1 MDTNWHSFLAT
12 AALLVAAVSIL
23 YRRQKKNSSSKPS
36 PESNSSLS
44 DFDSSTRP
52 LPAGNYEV
60 FLSFRG
66 PDVRTTFA
74 DSLYHFLDHSKIRTF
89 FDDEGL
95 RKGEKIAPSL
105 VQAIQE
111 SKIYIPILSQGY
123 ASSKWCLEELSL
135 MVKSLNQNQGHI
147 LLPIFYFVEPRDV
160 RRQEGSYSRAFRQH
174 SRNHDAETVKEWK
187 EALQVVSNM
196 KGWHVTESDGQGAVI
211 DKIFSQVWSH
221 LMGNY
226 RIVTDELI
234 GVESH
239 VKEVRDLLDLDS
251 KGVKIVG
258 IYGMGGIGKTTI
270 SKAVYNDVS
279 SRFERSC
286 FLEDIRET
294 LLKNDGAVTLQNK
307 IISSIM
313 RHDSHVKDTSEGIHI
328 IRDKVC
334 KYKVLIVLDNVD
346 RRFEFDNIFGNL
358 RDFSIESRFIMTTRD
373 IRVLDFF
380 EECRLFEAKVMTHI
394 DSFQLF
400 RKHAFGVGDHQEE
413 KEILCEEF
421 VKAAAGL
428 PLALKVIGSLL
439 FRKEKRV
446 WQEKLEELKERP
458 SDTRVHEILKIS
470 YNDLT
475 PAEKDIFLDI
485 ACFFVGKT
493 KELPFYMWNDC
504 KFYPESS
511 VSSLILRS
519 LLRID
524 ERNQFW
530 MHDHIRDLGRAI
542 VREENIQQSWKR
554 SRIWSEEEALDMLEN
569 GKGNDKVE
577 VLRVNLGDRDV
588 LKLTDEEFRNLSG
601 VRFLEVRGGRMT
613 GDFSK
618 ILPNIRWL
626 QLCLCRSIPTDVN
639 LKKVII
645 LNLEGSYVRD
655 DWKGWKR
662 VKEGKK
668 LKVVNLRQCEDLVK
682 APDLSSCGRLEV
694 INLELCTKMGGELHI
709 GNFKNLKLLRLSS
722 SKITELKGDIQ
733 MLQDLEEI
741 DASNLTEMPAG
752 IGNVNSLEILMLILS
767 RVELPALPT
776 SLKKLWLSSPSVP
789 NLLELKDLEDLC
801 FQHCHGAPEI
811 PGDIWLHLTKLK
823 KLTVSFSYCKSLLL
837 QVESVADSVAK
848 LPSSLNSLVVSCMQL
863 ETLPDLANLSNLIE
877 LRLRSV
883 QVDEIH
889 GVGQLKMLEAFAISD
904 APNLKSL
911 DGLENLVLL
920 QRLTVVYC
928 GALEKLPSISNLTK
942 LHTLVIR
949 SCWALFEIQ
958 GLDVSMGE
966 SSLTHL
972 EVSCCPKLASVEDL
986 LQSMQALQTLKLTNF
1001 QALETLLL
1009 RLSSLSKIL
1018 HLAGLGKLH
1027 VITILGCQQLTEITG
1042 FDTLQSLEELDI
1054 SYCTSIQKLSGLS
1067 TLKNLKN
1074 LRIWSGRQL
1083 TEMEELD
1090 LLESLE
1096 RLELHRCTSMKKL
1109 PNLCHLKKLNC
1120 LSISECRS
1128 LTSTEDCGIDG
1139 LNSLQR
1145 LNISWCT
1152 SILKLPNLC
1161 GLTKLT
1167 NMDIIGCT
1175 KVTEVMGLERLE
1187 SLVRLK
1193 LNDCASIV
1201 RLPDLSALKNLTL
1214 LNISG
1219 CTQLTEVTGLESL
1232 ESLQVL
1238 AMSRCKSVSKLP
1250 DLSILEYLRYLN
1262 ISKCT
1267 QLKEVIGVER
1277 LEWLEL
1283 LAMSQCK
1290 SIKQLPDL
1298 SGLKY
1303 LKHLDIRQCRR
1314 LTEIKGLQELKSLEV
1329 LGVHDPI
1336 SAPGLMDGMS
1346 ELHQKYLM

>member
-1 MDTNWHSFLAT
+1 MDTNWPSFLAT
-12 AALLVAAVSIL
+12 AALLLAAVSIL

-36 PESNSSLS
+36 SESNSSLS

-147 LLPIFYFVEPRDV
+147 LLPIFYFVEPRDA

-174 SRNHDAETVKEWK
+174 SRKHDAETVKEWK
-187 EALQVVSNM
+187 EALQVVSHM

-211 DKIFSQVWSH
+211 DKIFSHVWSH

-380 EECRLFEAKVMTHI
+380 EECRLFEAKVMTRI

-542 VREENIQQSWKR
+542 VREENIKQSWKR

-752 IGNVNSLEILMLILS
+752 IGNLNSLEILMLILS

-789 NLLELKDLEDLC
+789 N
-801 FQHCHGAPEI
+801 
-811 PGDIWLHLTKLK
+811 
-823 KLTVSFSYCKSLLL
+823 
-837 QVESVADSVAK
+837 

-958 GLDVSMGE
+958 GLDASMGE

-972 EVSCCPKLASVEDL
+972 EVSCCPKLASVEEL
-986 LQSMQALQTLKLTNF
+986 LQSLQALQTLKLTNF

-1009 RLSSLSKIL
+1009 RLSSLSK
-1018 HLAGLGKLH
+1018 LG
-1027 VITILGCQQLTEITG
+1027 
-1042 FDTLQSLEELDI
+1042 
-1054 SYCTSIQKLSGLS
+1054 
-1067 TLKNLKN
+1067 NLKN
-1074 LRIWSGRQL
+1074 LAV
-1083 TEMEELD
+1083 E
-1090 LLESLE
+1090 
-1096 RLELHRCTSMKKL
+1096 
-1109 PNLCHLKKLNC
+1109 
-1120 LSISECRS
+1120 
-1128 LTSTEDCGIDG
+1128 
-1139 LNSLQR
+1139 
-1145 LNISWCT
+1145 
-1152 SILKLPNLC
+1152 LPNLC

-1283 LAMSQCK
+1283 LAMSHCK
-1290 SIKQLPDL
+1290 SIKQLSDL

>member
-741 DASNLTEMPAG
+741 DASN
-752 IGNVNSLEILMLILS
+752 
-767 RVELPALPT
+767 
-776 SLKKLWLSSPSVP
+776 
-789 NLLELKDLEDLC
+789 
-801 FQHCHGAPEI
+801 CHGAPEI

-837 QVESVADSVAK
+837 QVESVAGSNSSNGIMGDSVAK

-928 GALEKLPSISNLTK
+928 GALEKLPSIS
-942 LHTLVIR
+942 
-949 SCWALFEIQ
+949 S
-958 GLDVSMGE
+958 
-966 SSLTHL
+966 
-972 EVSCCPKLASVEDL
+972 
-986 LQSMQALQTLKLTNF
+986 
-1001 QALETLLL
+1001 
-1009 RLSSLSKIL
+1009 
-1018 HLAGLGKLH
+1018 KLH

>member
-123 ASSKWCLEELSL
+123 ASSKW
-135 MVKSLNQNQGHI
+135 
-147 LLPIFYFVEPRDV
+147 DV

-752 IGNVNSLEILMLILS
+752 I
-767 RVELPALPT
+767 ELPALPT

-811 PGDIWLHLTKLK
+811 PGDIWLHLTKLN
-823 KLTVSFSYCKSLLL
+823 KSLLL
-837 QVESVADSVAK
+837 QVESVAGSNSSNGIMGDSVAK

-889 GVGQLKMLEAFAISD
+889 GVGQLKMLEAFAIS
-904 APNLKSL
+904 
-911 DGLENLVLL
+911 
-920 QRLTVVYC
+920 
-928 GALEKLPSISNLTK
+928 
-942 LHTLVIR
+942 
-949 SCWALFEIQ
+949 
-958 GLDVSMGE
+958 
-966 SSLTHL
+966 
-972 EVSCCPKLASVEDL
+972 
-986 LQSMQALQTLKLTNF
+986 
-1001 QALETLLL
+1001 
-1009 RLSSLSKIL
+1009 
-1018 HLAGLGKLH
+1018 
-1027 VITILGCQQLTEITG
+1027 
-1042 FDTLQSLEELDI
+1042 
-1054 SYCTSIQKLSGLS
+1054 LSGLS

>member
-1 MDTNWHSFLAT
+1 MDTNWPSFLAT
-12 AALLVAAVSIL
+12 AALLLAAVSIL

-36 PESNSSLS
+36 SESNSSLS

-147 LLPIFYFVEPRDV
+147 LLPIFYFVEPRDA

-174 SRNHDAETVKEWK
+174 SRKHDAETVKEWK
-187 EALQVVSNM
+187 EALQVVSHM

-211 DKIFSQVWSH
+211 DKIFSHVWSH

-380 EECRLFEAKVMTHI
+380 EECRLFEAKVMTRI

-542 VREENIQQSWKR
+542 VREENIKQSWKR

-752 IGNVNSLEILMLILS
+752 IGNLNSLEILMLILS

-823 KLTVSFSYCKSLLL
+823 KLTVSFSHCKSLLL
-837 QVESVADSVAK
+837 QVESVAE

-958 GLDVSMGE
+958 GLDASMGE

-972 EVSCCPKLASVEDL
+972 EVSCCPKLASVEEL
-986 LQSMQALQTLKLTNF
+986 LQSLQALQTLKLTNCGGSD
-1001 QALETLLL
+1001 TTSVPGI
-1009 RLSSLSKIL
+1009 RIL

-1027 VITILGCQQLTEITG
+1027 VITISGCQQLTEITG

-1109 PNLCHLKKLNC
+1109 PNLF
-1120 LSISECRS
+1120 
-1128 LTSTEDCGIDG
+1128 
-1139 LNSLQR
+1139 
-1145 LNISWCT
+1145 
-1152 SILKLPNLC
+1152 
-1161 GLTKLT
+1161 
-1167 NMDIIGCT
+1167 
-1175 KVTEVMGLERLE
+1175 
-1187 SLVRLK
+1187 
-1193 LNDCASIV
+1193 
-1201 RLPDLSALKNLTL
+1201 KNLTL

-1283 LAMSQCK
+1283 LAMSHCK
-1290 SIKQLPDL
+1290 SIKQLSDL

>member
-767 RVELPALPT
+767 RVELPAL
-776 SLKKLWLSSPSVP
+776 
-789 NLLELKDLEDLC
+789 
-801 FQHCHGAPEI
+801 
-811 PGDIWLHLTKLK
+811 
-823 KLTVSFSYCKSLLL
+823 
-837 QVESVADSVAK
+837 VESVAGSNSSNGIMGDSVAK

-1009 RLSSLSKIL
+1009 RLSSLSK
-1018 HLAGLGKLH
+1018 
-1027 VITILGCQQLTEITG
+1027 
-1042 FDTLQSLEELDI
+1042 
-1054 SYCTSIQKLSGLS
+1054 
-1067 TLKNLKN
+1067 
-1074 LRIWSGRQL
+1074 
-1083 TEMEELD
+1083 
-1090 LLESLE
+1090 
-1096 RLELHRCTSMKKL
+1096 
-1109 PNLCHLKKLNC
+1109 
-1120 LSISECRS
+1120 
-1128 LTSTEDCGIDG
+1128 
-1139 LNSLQR
+1139 
-1145 LNISWCT
+1145 
-1152 SILKLPNLC
+1152 
-1161 GLTKLT
+1161 
-1167 NMDIIGCT
+1167 
-1175 KVTEVMGLERLE
+1175 
-1187 SLVRLK
+1187 VRLK

>member
-196 KGWHVTESDGQGAVI
+196 KGWHVTESDG
-211 DKIFSQVWSH
+211 
-221 LMGNY
+221 
-226 RIVTDELI
+226 
-234 GVESH
+234 
-239 VKEVRDLLDLDS
+239 
-251 KGVKIVG
+251 
-258 IYGMGGIGKTTI
+258 
-270 SKAVYNDVS
+270 
-279 SRFERSC
+279 
-286 FLEDIRET
+286 
-294 LLKNDGAVTLQNK
+294 
-307 IISSIM
+307 
-313 RHDSHVKDTSEGIHI
+313 
-328 IRDKVC
+328 
-334 KYKVLIVLDNVD
+334 
-346 RRFEFDNIFGNL
+346 
-358 RDFSIESRFIMTTRD
+358 
-373 IRVLDFF
+373 
-380 EECRLFEAKVMTHI
+380 
-394 DSFQLF
+394 
-400 RKHAFGVGDHQEE
+400 
-413 KEILCEEF
+413 
-421 VKAAAGL
+421 
-428 PLALKVIGSLL
+428 
-439 FRKEKRV
+439 
-446 WQEKLEELKERP
+446 
-458 SDTRVHEILKIS
+458 
-470 YNDLT
+470 
-475 PAEKDIFLDI
+475 
-485 ACFFVGKT
+485 
-493 KELPFYMWNDC
+493 
-504 KFYPESS
+504 
-511 VSSLILRS
+511 
-519 LLRID
+519 
-524 ERNQFW
+524 
-530 MHDHIRDLGRAI
+530 
-542 VREENIQQSWKR
+542 
-554 SRIWSEEEALDMLEN
+554 
-569 GKGNDKVE
+569 
-577 VLRVNLGDRDV
+577 
-588 LKLTDEEFRNLSG
+588 
-601 VRFLEVRGGRMT
+601 
-613 GDFSK
+613 K

-752 IGNVNSLEILMLILS
+752 I
-767 RVELPALPT
+767 ALPT

-823 KLTVSFSYCKSLLL
+823 KLTVSFSYCNNGIMG
-837 QVESVADSVAK
+837 DSVAK

-958 GLDVSMGE
+958 GLDVSM
-966 SSLTHL
+966 
-972 EVSCCPKLASVEDL
+972 
-986 LQSMQALQTLKLTNF
+986 
-1001 QALETLLL
+1001 
-1009 RLSSLSKIL
+1009 
-1018 HLAGLGKLH
+1018 
-1027 VITILGCQQLTEITG
+1027 
-1042 FDTLQSLEELDI
+1042 
-1054 SYCTSIQKLSGLS
+1054 
-1067 TLKNLKN
+1067 
-1074 LRIWSGRQL
+1074 
-1083 TEMEELD
+1083 
-1090 LLESLE
+1090 ESLE

>member
-1 MDTNWHSFLAT
+1 MDTNWPSFLAT
-12 AALLVAAVSIL
+12 AALLLAAVSIL

-36 PESNSSLS
+36 SESNSSLS

-147 LLPIFYFVEPRDV
+147 LLPIFYFVEPRDA

-174 SRNHDAETVKEWK
+174 SRKHDAETVKEWK
-187 EALQVVSNM
+187 EALQVVSHM

-211 DKIFSQVWSH
+211 DKIFSHVWSH

-328 IRDKVC
+328 I
-334 KYKVLIVLDNVD
+334 
-346 RRFEFDNIFGNL
+346 
-358 RDFSIESRFIMTTRD
+358 
-373 IRVLDFF
+373 
-380 EECRLFEAKVMTHI
+380 
-394 DSFQLF
+394 
-400 RKHAFGVGDHQEE
+400 KHAFGVGDHQEE

-542 VREENIQQSWKR
+542 VREENIKQSWKR

-752 IGNVNSLEILMLILS
+752 IGNLNSLEILMLILS

-823 KLTVSFSYCKSLLL
+823 KLTVSFSHCKSLLL
-837 QVESVADSVAK
+837 QVESVAGNSVAK

-958 GLDVSMGE
+958 GLDASMGE

-972 EVSCCPKLASVEDL
+972 E
-986 LQSMQALQTLKLTNF
+986 
-1001 QALETLLL
+1001 
-1009 RLSSLSKIL
+1009 
-1018 HLAGLGKLH
+1018 
-1027 VITILGCQQLTEITG
+1027 
-1042 FDTLQSLEELDI
+1042 
-1054 SYCTSIQKLSGLS
+1054 
-1067 TLKNLKN
+1067 
-1074 LRIWSGRQL
+1074 
-1083 TEMEELD
+1083 
-1090 LLESLE
+1090 
-1096 RLELHRCTSMKKL
+1096 
-1109 PNLCHLKKLNC
+1109 
-1120 LSISECRS
+1120 
-1128 LTSTEDCGIDG
+1128 
-1139 LNSLQR
+1139 
-1145 LNISWCT
+1145 
-1152 SILKLPNLC
+1152 
-1161 GLTKLT
+1161 
-1167 NMDIIGCT
+1167 
-1175 KVTEVMGLERLE
+1175 
-1187 SLVRLK
+1187 

-1283 LAMSQCK
+1283 LAMSHCK
-1290 SIKQLPDL
+1290 SIKQLSDL

>member
-123 ASSKWCLEELSL
+123 ASSKW
-135 MVKSLNQNQGHI
+135 
-147 LLPIFYFVEPRDV
+147 DV

-741 DASNLTEMPAG
+741 DASNLTEMPA
-752 IGNVNSLEILMLILS
+752 
-767 RVELPALPT
+767 VELPALPT

-837 QVESVADSVAK
+837 QVESV

-1009 RLSSLSKIL
+1009 RLSSLSK
-1018 HLAGLGKLH
+1018 
-1027 VITILGCQQLTEITG
+1027 
-1042 FDTLQSLEELDI
+1042 QSLEELDI

>member
-1 MDTNWHSFLAT
+1 MDTNWPSFLAT
-12 AALLVAAVSIL
+12 AALLLAAVSIL

-36 PESNSSLS
+36 SESNSSLS

-147 LLPIFYFVEPRDV
+147 LLPIFYFVEPRDA

-174 SRNHDAETVKEWK
+174 SRKHDAETVKEWK
-187 EALQVVSNM
+187 EALQVVSHM

-211 DKIFSQVWSH
+211 DKIFSHVWSH

-380 EECRLFEAKVMTHI
+380 EECRLFEAKVMTRI

-542 VREENIQQSWKR
+542 VREENIKQSWKR

-741 DASNLTEMPAG
+741 DASNLTEMPA
-752 IGNVNSLEILMLILS
+752 
-767 RVELPALPT
+767 VELPALPT

-823 KLTVSFSYCKSLLL
+823 KLTVSFSHCKSLLL
-837 QVESVADSVAK
+837 QDSVAK

-928 GALEKLPSISNLTK
+928 
-942 LHTLVIR
+942 
-949 SCWALFEIQ
+949 
-958 GLDVSMGE
+958 D
-966 SSLTHL
+966 
-972 EVSCCPKLASVEDL
+972 
-986 LQSMQALQTLKLTNF
+986 
-1001 QALETLLL
+1001 
-1009 RLSSLSKIL
+1009 
-1018 HLAGLGKLH
+1018 
-1027 VITILGCQQLTEITG
+1027 
-1042 FDTLQSLEELDI
+1042 
-1054 SYCTSIQKLSGLS
+1054 
-1067 TLKNLKN
+1067 
-1074 LRIWSGRQL
+1074 
-1083 TEMEELD
+1083 
-1090 LLESLE
+1090 
-1096 RLELHRCTSMKKL
+1096 
-1109 PNLCHLKKLNC
+1109 
-1120 LSISECRS
+1120 
-1128 LTSTEDCGIDG
+1128 
-1139 LNSLQR
+1139 
-1145 LNISWCT
+1145 
-1152 SILKLPNLC
+1152 LC

-1283 LAMSQCK
+1283 LAMSHCK
-1290 SIKQLPDL
+1290 SIKQLSDL

>member
-1 MDTNWHSFLAT
+1 MDTNWPSFLAT
-12 AALLVAAVSIL
+12 AALLLAAVSIL

-36 PESNSSLS
+36 SESNSSLS

-147 LLPIFYFVEPRDV
+147 LLPIFYFVEPRDA

-174 SRNHDAETVKEWK
+174 SRKHDAETVKEWK
-187 EALQVVSNM
+187 EALQVVSHM

-211 DKIFSQVWSH
+211 DKIFSHVWSH

-380 EECRLFEAKVMTHI
+380 EECRLFEAKVMTRI

-542 VREENIQQSWKR
+542 VREENIKQSWKR

-752 IGNVNSLEILMLILS
+752 IGNLNSLEILMLILS

-789 NLLELKDLEDLC
+789 N
-801 FQHCHGAPEI
+801 
-811 PGDIWLHLTKLK
+811 
-823 KLTVSFSYCKSLLL
+823 
-837 QVESVADSVAK
+837 

-958 GLDVSMGE
+958 GLDASMGE

-972 EVSCCPKLASVEDL
+972 EVSCCPKLASVEEL
-986 LQSMQALQTLKLTNF
+986 LQSLQALQTLKLTNF

-1009 RLSSLSKIL
+1009 RLSSLSKLGNLKNLAVEETPGGGSDTTSVPGIRIL

-1027 VITILGCQQLTEITG
+1027 VITISGCQQLTEITG

-1283 LAMSQCK
+1283 LAMSHCK
-1290 SIKQLPDL
+1290 SIKQLSDL

>member
-789 NLLELKDLEDLC
+789 NL
-801 FQHCHGAPEI
+801 
-811 PGDIWLHLTKLK
+811 
-823 KLTVSFSYCKSLLL
+823 
-837 QVESVADSVAK
+837 
-848 LPSSLNSLVVSCMQL
+848 PSSLNSLVVSCMQL

-1009 RLSSLSKIL
+1009 RLSSLSK
-1018 HLAGLGKLH
+1018 LG
-1027 VITILGCQQLTEITG
+1027 
-1042 FDTLQSLEELDI
+1042 
-1054 SYCTSIQKLSGLS
+1054 
-1067 TLKNLKN
+1067 NLKN
-1074 LRIWSGRQL
+1074 L
-1083 TEMEELD
+1083 
-1090 LLESLE
+1090 
-1096 RLELHRCTSMKKL
+1096 
-1109 PNLCHLKKLNC
+1109 
-1120 LSISECRS
+1120 
-1128 LTSTEDCGIDG
+1128 
-1139 LNSLQR
+1139 
-1145 LNISWCT
+1145 
-1152 SILKLPNLC
+1152 
-1161 GLTKLT
+1161 
-1167 NMDIIGCT
+1167 
-1175 KVTEVMGLERLE
+1175 
-1187 SLVRLK
+1187 
-1193 LNDCASIV
+1193 AV

>member
-837 QVESVADSVAK
+837 QVESVAE

-972 EVSCCPKLASVEDL
+972 E
-986 LQSMQALQTLKLTNF
+986 
-1001 QALETLLL
+1001 ALETLLL
-1009 RLSSLSKIL
+1009 RLSSLSKLGNLKNLAVEETPGGGSDTTSVPGIRIL

-1109 PNLCHLKKLNC
+1109 PNLF
-1120 LSISECRS
+1120 
-1128 LTSTEDCGIDG
+1128 
-1139 LNSLQR
+1139 
-1145 LNISWCT
+1145 
-1152 SILKLPNLC
+1152 
-1161 GLTKLT
+1161 
-1167 NMDIIGCT
+1167 
-1175 KVTEVMGLERLE
+1175 
-1187 SLVRLK
+1187 
-1193 LNDCASIV
+1193 
-1201 RLPDLSALKNLTL
+1201 KNLTL

>member
-1 MDTNWHSFLAT
+1 MDTNWPSFLAT
-12 AALLVAAVSIL
+12 AALLLAAVSIL

-36 PESNSSLS
+36 SESNSSLS

-147 LLPIFYFVEPRDV
+147 LLPIFYFVEPRDA

-174 SRNHDAETVKEWK
+174 SRKHDAETVKEWK
-187 EALQVVSNM
+187 EALQVVSHM

-211 DKIFSQVWSH
+211 DKIFSHVWSH

-380 EECRLFEAKVMTHI
+380 EECRLFEAKVMTRI

-542 VREENIQQSWKR
+542 VREENIKQSWKR

-752 IGNVNSLEILMLILS
+752 IGNLNSLEILMLILS
-767 RVELPALPT
+767 RV
-776 SLKKLWLSSPSVP
+776 
-789 NLLELKDLEDLC
+789 
-801 FQHCHGAPEI
+801 
-811 PGDIWLHLTKLK
+811 
-823 KLTVSFSYCKSLLL
+823 SLLL
-837 QVESVADSVAK
+837 QVESVAGSNSSNGIMGDSVAK

-958 GLDVSMGE
+958 GLDASMGE

-972 EVSCCPKLASVEDL
+972 EVSCCPKLASVEEL
-986 LQSMQALQTLKLTNF
+986 LQSLQALQTLKLTNF

-1009 RLSSLSKIL
+1009 RLSSLSKL
-1018 HLAGLGKLH
+1018 GNLKNLA
-1027 VITILGCQQLTEITG
+1027 V
-1042 FDTLQSLEELDI
+1042 EE
-1054 SYCTSIQKLSGLS
+1054 TKLSGLS

-1283 LAMSQCK
+1283 LAMSHCK
-1290 SIKQLPDL
+1290 SIKQLSDL

>member
-1 MDTNWHSFLAT
+1 MDTNWPSFLAT
-12 AALLVAAVSIL
+12 AALLLAAVSIL

-36 PESNSSLS
+36 SESNSSLS

-147 LLPIFYFVEPRDV
+147 LLPIFYFVEPRDA

-174 SRNHDAETVKEWK
+174 SRKHDAETVKEWK
-187 EALQVVSNM
+187 EALQVVSHM

-211 DKIFSQVWSH
+211 DKIFSHVWSH

-380 EECRLFEAKVMTHI
+380 EECRLFEAKVMTRI

-542 VREENIQQSWKR
+542 VREENIKQSWKR

-569 GKGNDKVE
+569 GK
-577 VLRVNLGDRDV
+577 
-588 LKLTDEEFRNLSG
+588 
-601 VRFLEVRGGRMT
+601 
-613 GDFSK
+613 
-618 ILPNIRWL
+618 
-626 QLCLCRSIPTDVN
+626 
-639 LKKVII
+639 
-645 LNLEGSYVRD
+645 
-655 DWKGWKR
+655 
-662 VKEGKK
+662 
-668 LKVVNLRQCEDLVK
+668 
-682 APDLSSCGRLEV
+682 
-694 INLELCTKMGGELHI
+694 
-709 GNFKNLKLLRLSS
+709 
-722 SKITELKGDIQ
+722 
-733 MLQDLEEI
+733 
-741 DASNLTEMPAG
+741 
-752 IGNVNSLEILMLILS
+752 SL
-767 RVELPALPT
+767 
-776 SLKKLWLSSPSVP
+776 
-789 NLLELKDLEDLC
+789 
-801 FQHCHGAPEI
+801 
-811 PGDIWLHLTKLK
+811 
-823 KLTVSFSYCKSLLL
+823 
-837 QVESVADSVAK
+837 
-848 LPSSLNSLVVSCMQL
+848 
-863 ETLPDLANLSNLIE
+863 
-877 LRLRSV
+877 
-883 QVDEIH
+883 
-889 GVGQLKMLEAFAISD
+889 
-904 APNLKSL
+904 
-911 DGLENLVLL
+911 
-920 QRLTVVYC
+920 
-928 GALEKLPSISNLTK
+928 
-942 LHTLVIR
+942 
-949 SCWALFEIQ
+949 
-958 GLDVSMGE
+958 
-966 SSLTHL
+966 
-972 EVSCCPKLASVEDL
+972 
-986 LQSMQALQTLKLTNF
+986 QALQTLKLTNF

-1009 RLSSLSKIL
+1009 RLSSLSKLGNLKNLAVEETPGGGSDTTSVPGIRIL

-1027 VITILGCQQLTEITG
+1027 VITISGCQQLTEITG

-1283 LAMSQCK
+1283 LAMSHCK
-1290 SIKQLPDL
+1290 SIKQLSDL

>member
-1 MDTNWHSFLAT
+1 MDTNWPSFLAT
-12 AALLVAAVSIL
+12 AALLLAAVSIL

-36 PESNSSLS
+36 SESNSSLS

-147 LLPIFYFVEPRDV
+147 LLPIFYFVEPRDA

-174 SRNHDAETVKEWK
+174 SRKHDAETVKEWK
-187 EALQVVSNM
+187 EALQVVSHM

-211 DKIFSQVWSH
+211 DKIFSHVWSH

-380 EECRLFEAKVMTHI
+380 EECRLFEAKVMTRI

-542 VREENIQQSWKR
+542 VREENIKQSWKR

-752 IGNVNSLEILMLILS
+752 IGNLNSLEILMLILS

-823 KLTVSFSYCKSLLL
+823 KLTVSFSHCKSLLL
-837 QVESVADSVAK
+837 QVESV

-928 GALEKLPSISNLTK
+928 GALEKL
-942 LHTLVIR
+942 
-949 SCWALFEIQ
+949 
-958 GLDVSMGE
+958 
-966 SSLTHL
+966 
-972 EVSCCPKLASVEDL
+972 
-986 LQSMQALQTLKLTNF
+986 
-1001 QALETLLL
+1001 
-1009 RLSSLSKIL
+1009 
-1018 HLAGLGKLH
+1018 
-1027 VITILGCQQLTEITG
+1027 
-1042 FDTLQSLEELDI
+1042 
-1054 SYCTSIQKLSGLS
+1054 KLSGLS

-1283 LAMSQCK
+1283 LAMSHCK
-1290 SIKQLPDL
+1290 SIKQLSDL

>member
-1 MDTNWHSFLAT
+1 MDTNWPSFLAT
-12 AALLVAAVSIL
+12 AALLLAAVSIL

-36 PESNSSLS
+36 SESNSSLS

-147 LLPIFYFVEPRDV
+147 LLPIFYFVEPRDA

-174 SRNHDAETVKEWK
+174 SRKHDAETVKEWK
-187 EALQVVSNM
+187 EALQVVSHM
-196 KGWHVTESDGQGAVI
+196 KGWHVTESDG
-211 DKIFSQVWSH
+211 WSH

-380 EECRLFEAKVMTHI
+380 EECRLFEAKVMTRI

-542 VREENIQQSWKR
+542 VREENIKQSWKR

-752 IGNVNSLEILMLILS
+752 I
-767 RVELPALPT
+767 ALPT

-823 KLTVSFSYCKSLLL
+823 KLTVSFSHCKSLLL
-837 QVESVADSVAK
+837 QDSVAK

-958 GLDVSMGE
+958 GLDASMGE

-972 EVSCCPKLASVEDL
+972 EVSCCPKLASVEEL
-986 LQSMQALQTLKLTNF
+986 LQSLQALQTLKLTNF

-1009 RLSSLSKIL
+1009 RLSSLS
-1018 HLAGLGKLH
+1018 
-1027 VITILGCQQLTEITG
+1027 
-1042 FDTLQSLEELDI
+1042 
-1054 SYCTSIQKLSGLS
+1054 
-1067 TLKNLKN
+1067 
-1074 LRIWSGRQL
+1074 
-1083 TEMEELD
+1083 
-1090 LLESLE
+1090 
-1096 RLELHRCTSMKKL
+1096 
-1109 PNLCHLKKLNC
+1109 
-1120 LSISECRS
+1120 
-1128 LTSTEDCGIDG
+1128 
-1139 LNSLQR
+1139 
-1145 LNISWCT
+1145 
-1152 SILKLPNLC
+1152 KLPNLC

-1283 LAMSQCK
+1283 LAMSHCK
-1290 SIKQLPDL
+1290 SIKQLSDL

>member
-1 MDTNWHSFLAT
+1 MDTNWPSFLAT
-12 AALLVAAVSIL
+12 AALLLAAVSIL

-36 PESNSSLS
+36 SESNSSLS

-147 LLPIFYFVEPRDV
+147 LLPIFYFVEPRDA

-174 SRNHDAETVKEWK
+174 SRKHDAETVKEWK
-187 EALQVVSNM
+187 EALQVVSHM

-211 DKIFSQVWSH
+211 DKIFSHVWSH

-380 EECRLFEAKVMTHI
+380 EECRLFEAKVMTRI

-542 VREENIQQSWKR
+542 VREENIKQSWKR

-741 DASNLTEMPAG
+741 DASN
-752 IGNVNSLEILMLILS
+752 
-767 RVELPALPT
+767 
-776 SLKKLWLSSPSVP
+776 
-789 NLLELKDLEDLC
+789 
-801 FQHCHGAPEI
+801 CHGAPEI

-823 KLTVSFSYCKSLLL
+823 KLTVSFSHCKSLLL
-837 QVESVADSVAK
+837 QVESVAGSNSSNGIMGDSVAK

-928 GALEKLPSISNLTK
+928 GALEKLPSIS
-942 LHTLVIR
+942 
-949 SCWALFEIQ
+949 S
-958 GLDVSMGE
+958 
-966 SSLTHL
+966 
-972 EVSCCPKLASVEDL
+972 
-986 LQSMQALQTLKLTNF
+986 
-1001 QALETLLL
+1001 
-1009 RLSSLSKIL
+1009 
-1018 HLAGLGKLH
+1018 KLH
-1027 VITILGCQQLTEITG
+1027 VITISGCQQLTEITG

-1283 LAMSQCK
+1283 LAMSHCK
-1290 SIKQLPDL
+1290 SIKQLSDL